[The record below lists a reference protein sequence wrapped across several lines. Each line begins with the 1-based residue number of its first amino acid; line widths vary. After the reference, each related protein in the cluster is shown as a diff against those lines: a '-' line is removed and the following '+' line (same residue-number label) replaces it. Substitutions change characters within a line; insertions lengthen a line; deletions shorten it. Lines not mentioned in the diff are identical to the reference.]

1 MAFSATVSSAYAA
14 CLKAIPTMRRLDDIK
29 EFRDVATGL
38 VQAARHR
45 KNLVAERQC
54 VEIRLRCE
62 RRWGELYRVSD
73 KAKGTRGQLVSRGV
87 IGAREERAPTTPTLA
102 DMGVSYTQSPIGRRW
117 PIFRMMNLNWRSRVA
132 CIAAKEPTG
141 LTMLA
146 PRFAAK
152 C

>member
-1 MAFSATVSSAYAA
+1 
-14 CLKAIPTMRRLDDIK
+14 
-29 EFRDVATGL
+29 L

-54 VEIRLRCE
+54 LEIRLRCE
-62 RRWGELYRVSD
+62 RRWGELYTVSD

-102 DMGVSYTQSPIGRRW
+102 DMGVSYTQSAHW
-117 PIFRMMNLNWRSRVA
+117 QALADLRMMNLNWRSRVA
-132 CIAAKEPTG
+132 CIAAEEPTG
-141 LTMLA
+141 LAMFA